1 MKRIRLAPG
10 VVAAAFLAMA
20 TFGLAAPAAAEA
32 PVEGYV
38 AVNGVTLEYLDWG
51 GAGPP
56 LILVPGTVDNPH
68 VFDDLAPSLRAFR
81 HVIGFSRRGAGNSEA
96 KGPYDIATLT
106 SDLVG
111 FMDALRIRKAD
122 LVGYSA
128 GGVEVTQVAANFPD
142 RVQHVIYF
150 DSAYVWNGGWAPYPP
165 KGKLPDYFTPPA
177 TAMASLNDYLEYY
190 HATYYPALGRIDPL
204 TANLREKVA
213 ISPDGRVSFRLSQ
226 DELGKIITAWEAN
239 PPLDFAKIKC
249 PVLAIY
255 AQHASD
261 LRTDKDARASQL
273 SYEQHY
279 WRPWQERSVRAM
291 KQYIP
296 SVQIATLPG
305 GHGDFIIIS
314 REKLTDLLKEFLS
327 GQHKS

>member
-1 MKRIRLAPG
+1 MKRMRRAIG
-10 VVAAAFLAMA
+10 VAAFLILSMLG
-20 TFGLAAPAAAEA
+20 FPASASAEA

-38 AVNGVTLEYLDWG
+38 TVNGVTLEYLDWG
-51 GAGPP
+51 GKGPP

-96 KGPYDIATLT
+96 KGPYDIVTLT
-106 SDLVG
+106 NDLVA
-111 FMDALRIRKAD
+111 FMDALHIDKAD

-128 GGVEVTQVAANFPD
+128 GGVEVTEVAAKFPD
-142 RVQHVIYF
+142 RVLHVIYF

-165 KGKLPDYFTPPA
+165 KGKLPEYFTPPA

-190 HATYYPALGRIDPL
+190 RATYYPALDRIDPL
-204 TANLREKVA
+204 MANLKEKVA
-213 ISPDGRVSFRLSQ
+213 IARDGRVSFRLSQ
-226 DELGKIITAWEAN
+226 DELQKIIADWEKN
-239 PPLDFAKIKC
+239 PPLDFAKVKC
-249 PVLAIY
+249 PVLAVY

-261 LRTDKDARASQL
+261 LRADKDARASQL
-273 SYEQHY
+273 SYETRY
-279 WRPWQERSVRAM
+279 WRPWQERSVRAI
-291 KQYIP
+291 KQFIP
-296 SVQIATLPG
+296 SAQIATLPG

-314 REKLTDLLKEFLS
+314 REKLTDLLREFLS